1 MRETWANNT
10 NMQVTYGRMQTDR
23 DLRAKIL
30 NSPGFI
36 HTSGNEA
43 ATLPS
48 QRDKVEILLAPSAEG
63 TCRNQGACT
72 KEQAVRSF

>member
-1 MRETWANNT
+1 
-10 NMQVTYGRMQTDR
+10 MQVTYGRMQTDR
-23 DLRAKIL
+23 DLQAKIL
-30 NSPGFI
+30 NSPGFT

-48 QRDKVEILLAPSAEG
+48 QRDKVERLLAPSAEEM
-63 TCRNQGACT
+63 CMDQGART